1 MKNIDYLH
9 NVPPS
14 IKAKIIVS
22 AMGLIGIKKR
32 MEKKMISNDFV
43 KKPAKPS
50 RSLQGNFD
58 VREKEQSGRKVWTI
72 APKGGKSD
80 VIIVYLHGGAYM
92 ANITKQHWSLIE
104 KLGHKRNSTMVVPDY
119 PLAPEASCKETY
131 EFIGRLYAKLKAEH
145 PKRRIILMGDSAGG
159 GLALGFAQR
168 LRNENKK
175 QPHQLILFSPWLDV
189 TMRDPNLQLLDK
201 DDKILSIEG
210 LREAGQKYS
219 GDLDL
224 KDHRVSPIYGSLNGL
239 CRISIYTGTKDILNA
254 DAKRCKKKMR
264 DLQADL
270 DYFEYP
276 DMFHDWVIFTS
287 LKESVHAVNS
297 ANRLIG

>member
-1 MKNIDYLH
+1 MKNIDYRH

-14 IKAKIIVS
+14 FKAKLIVS

-32 MEKKMISNDFV
+32 MEQKMISNDFE
-43 KKPAKPS
+43 KKPAEPP
-50 RSLQGNFD
+50 RSLRGNFD
-58 VREKEQSGRKVWTI
+58 VREKKQNGRKVWTI
-72 APKGGKSD
+72 APKEGKSH

-92 ANITKQHWSLIE
+92 ANITKQHWNLIE
-104 KLGHKRNSTMVVPDY
+104 KLIHKKNSTMVVPDY

-131 EFIGRLYAKLKAEH
+131 EFIGRLYAKLIAEH
-145 PKRRIILMGDSAGG
+145 PKKSIILMGDSAGG
-159 GLALGFAQR
+159 GLALGFAQQ

-189 TMRDPNLQLLDK
+189 TMSDPDLPLLDK
-201 DDKILSIEG
+201 EDKILSIRG
-210 LREAGQKYS
+210 LRDAGQKYA

-239 CRISIYTGTKDILNA
+239 CRISIFTGTKDILNA
-254 DAKRCKKKMR
+254 DAKRCKKLMR

-276 DMFHDWVIFTS
+276 DMFHDWVIFTG
-287 LKESVHAVNS
+287 LKESVHGINR